1 MSDWDFVKV
10 KQKIAQ
16 EITDKIELSE
26 EAVVMI
32 KPDLTS
38 EAFVSELIDN
48 ELFTDAVLFLSN
60 ALAKR
65 EATWWACLC
74 ARGGLKDK
82 ASQIDMKA
90 IELAEAW
97 VFKPTAESCAATA
110 KVAEETKFETAA
122 GWAAMAAFWSGDNIS
137 TVGGITLAPEDD
149 MTGKAVNAAE
159 LLAATCNEAEKV
171 NEYHRL
177 FLQQGINI
185 ACGGNGQL
193 S

>member
-1 MSDWDFVKV
+1 MSDWDFIKV

-26 EAVVMI
+26 EAVAMI

-38 EAFVSELIDN
+38 EAFISELIDN
-48 ELFTDAVLFLSN
+48 QLFTDAVLFLSN

-82 ASQIDMKA
+82 ANQIDMNA

-97 VFKPTAESCAATA
+97 VYKPTTENCAATA
-110 KVAEETKFETAA
+110 RVAEETKFETAA

-137 TVGGITLAPEDD
+137 TVAGITLAPEDD

-171 NEYHRL
+171 NEYHLL